1 MVMGSFFL
9 HVNPIGL
16 DRSKFI
22 PSIKIVTCMHH
33 RVTTIYFYGESNL
46 GSTLDRQQAEE
57 GDN

>member
-9 HVNPIGL
+9 HVNTIGL

-22 PSIKIVTCMHH
+22 CFIKIVTCMHH
-33 RVTTIYFYGESNL
+33 RVTIYFYGESNL
-46 GSTLDRQQAEE
+46 GSTLDRQPAKE